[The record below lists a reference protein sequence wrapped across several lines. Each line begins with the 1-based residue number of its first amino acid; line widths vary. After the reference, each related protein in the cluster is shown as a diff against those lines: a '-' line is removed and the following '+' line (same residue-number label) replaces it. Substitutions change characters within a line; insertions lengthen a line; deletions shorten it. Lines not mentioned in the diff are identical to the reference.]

1 MNPEDHDIYERPS
14 LEENDDTL
22 TQKFSKDT
30 KEQIQYGTE
39 QSVNIDL
46 DFAENENHQSPSH
59 SLELNLILYFI
70 Y

>member
-1 MNPEDHDIYERPS
+1 MNPEDQDIYERPS
-14 LEENDDTL
+14 LEDNDDTL

-46 DFAENENHQSPSH
+46 DFAENENH
-59 SLELNLILYFI
+59 
-70 Y
+70 